1 MPEYIFGD
9 IEILRATGEPCI
21 VCGDPNGNCTPEGH
35 TPPERL
41 WGLGM
46 FKSLDEKQT
55 FVVMEDVFV
64 KQQLT
69 ADQTITKRIYRKGQI
84 IPLEKARELGL
95 TTI

>member
-21 VCGDPNGNCTPEGH
+21 VCGDPNGNCKPEGH
-35 TPPERL
+35 IPPDRI

-55 FVVMEDVFV
+55 FTVMEDVFV
-64 KQQLT
+64 EQQIT
-69 ADQTITKRIYRKGQI
+69 TDQKIKKRIYRKGQI

>member
-1 MPEYIFGD
+1 VSRALFAVTQTGTVLLKV
-9 IEILRATGEPCI
+9 ILQ
-21 VCGDPNGNCTPEGH
+21 
-35 TPPERL
+35 PERL